1 MKLVTLVL
9 QGSIWVKNG
18 WDPYN
23 AKVTNYMKNNVS
35 QEEEGMK
42 GKPVNIGSLSHCRK
56 FRRILHYLLF
66 LQFICIVTDF
76 QILNSFQGHGAAC
89 STFAIVPKTRF
100 SIINNWLLVLSSIE
114 GIITARLCTLISNTE
129 WSAGCN

>member
-9 QGSIWVKNG
+9 LGSIWVKNG
-18 WDPYN
+18 WGPYN

-42 GKPVNIGSLSHCRK
+42 GRILQ

-76 QILNSFQGHGAAC
+76 QTAFKGMVQHAAH
-89 STFAIVPKTRF
+89 
-100 SIINNWLLVLSSIE
+100 LLLCQKLGLVSL
-114 GIITARLCTLISNTE
+114 ITGRLFCLPLKV
-129 WSAGCN
+129 

>member
-1 MKLVTLVL
+1 MEECFCMKLVTLVL
-9 QGSIWVKNG
+9 LGSIWVKNG
-18 WDPYN
+18 WGPYN

-76 QILNSFQGHGAAC
+76 QTAFKGMVQHAAH
-89 STFAIVPKTRF
+89 
-100 SIINNWLLVLSSIE
+100 LLLCQKLGLVSL
-114 GIITARLCTLISNTE
+114 IT
-129 WSAGCN
+129 GCLFCLPLKV